1 MKTWLIAAL
10 AAGVA
15 VPVIAQTAQ
24 APAAPAQAHRPM
36 VETRAA
42 LGTHVQAMFT
52 RLDTNRDGFVAK
64 DEAQAARKA
73 FRGARGDRKAMR
85 GAHGAAMFDRM
96 DANKDG
102 SVSRAEFDALHQ
114 QRMARRDANGDG
126 RPDAR
131 RGGKRGGMHFAGLGG
146 RMFAMAD
153 ADRDNRVS
161 LDEATAAAYRHFD
174 LVDANRDG
182 TISADERKSARERMR
197 AQRQQS

>member
-102 SVSRAEFDALHQ
+102 SISRAEFDAAHQ
-114 QRMARRDANGDG
+114 SMAAKMHGA
-126 RPDAR
+126 P
-131 RGGKRGGMHFAGLGG
+131 GKRIQMMHGAMSG
-146 RMFAMAD
+146 RMFEMAD
-153 ADRDNRVS
+153 ADKDGRVS
-161 LDEATAAAYRHFD
+161 LAEATSAAAAHFD
-174 LVDANRDG
+174 KADSNRDG
-182 TISADERKSARERMR
+182 TLTGDEMR
-197 AQRQQS
+197 AAHKAMRGKPAS